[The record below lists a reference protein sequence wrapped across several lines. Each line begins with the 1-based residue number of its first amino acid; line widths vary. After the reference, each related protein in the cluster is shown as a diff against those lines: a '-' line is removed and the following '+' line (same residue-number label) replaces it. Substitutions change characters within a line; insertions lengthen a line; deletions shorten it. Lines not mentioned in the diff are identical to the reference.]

1 MEQGEVV
8 IVPRISKGT
17 SQFLKPIMDA
27 WLLIPNLE
35 TNRKYHYEV
44 HTFLLKYSVLLP
56 DIYSFNIAMGEESVS
71 KILK

>member
-1 MEQGEVV
+1 
-8 IVPRISKGT
+8 
-17 SQFLKPIMDA
+17 MDA